1 MGGECHQ
8 TPFYAKMRDERGM
21 SIIEV
26 MIASAIMGVVILGM
40 ASFFS
45 YFNRQLTVQRKITSA
60 QSLRMMMNFYIFSS
74 KAVSN
79 SANLATVTDR
89 STAAAHIPEILS
101 APQGQTAPFIA
112 NQMLQQCIN
121 AGGNDCVA
129 CGTTI
134 SGTLTPDASCNADG
148 SNRIQYSISL
158 SPSGRTADVV
168 GQGIPLPTDAATRQ
182 KTATK
187 PGDSGYTYPMFY
199 NSFGV
204 PCGNTQTA
212 YNSPDCDIE
221 VRTWYQA
228 NCPSDAARCDRAET
242 IEVRYSVDNVYR

>member
-1 MGGECHQ
+1 MGGDCLK
-8 TPFYAKMRDERGM
+8 TPFNRAMRNERGL

-26 MIASAIMGVVILGM
+26 MIASAILGVVILGM

-79 SANLATVTDR
+79 SANLASVSDR
-89 STAAAHIPEILS
+89 SSAAPHIPEISS
-101 APQGQTAPFIA
+101 APAGQTPYIA
-112 NQMLQQCIN
+112 NQMLSQCIN

-129 CGTTI
+129 CGSI
-134 SGTLTPDASCNADG
+134 SGGTLTADASCLADG

-158 SPSGRTADVV
+158 SPSGRSTDVV
-168 GQGIPLPTDAATRQ
+168 GQGIPLPVDSTTRQ

-187 PGDSGYTYPMFY
+187 PSDNGYTFPVFY

-204 PCGNTQTA
+204 ACGSNATA
-212 YNSPDCDIE
+212 YSSPDCDIE
-221 VRTWYQA
+221 VRTWYTA